1 MKSVST
7 HVWYFISVACYLFL
21 IVVTD
26 SVISV
31 SYTCFQNLSFSHCMN
46 GISSLRMS
54 NMDTHYEIHYS
65 SDWRSNNGR
74 NTTIIQGNQT
84 ENHQFSI
91 PEIHNGMYVI
101 VFIFLFH
108 DSSLQTPLWHF
119 EGLLC
124 GFQVGYVI

>member
-1 MKSVST
+1 MKSINT
-7 HVWYFISVACYLFL
+7 RVWYFISVVCHLFL
-21 IVVTD
+21 VVVTD
-26 SVISV
+26 SVISI
-31 SYTCFQNLSFSHCMN
+31 SCTCFQNLSFSHGIN

-65 SDWRSNNGR
+65 SGWRS
-74 NTTIIQGNQT
+74 TQGTQT
-84 ENHQFSI
+84 ENRQVSI
-91 PEIHNGMYVI
+91 PRIHSGMYAI

-108 DSSLQTPLWHF
+108 CSSLQTPQWHF